1 MRHSTITRPRGHLTG
16 SPCDVMSATSP
27 AGFRLRTLRV
37 RRLLFTIGML
47 CLCVVGRAQ
56 AVLAATGT
64 PPPIIFVHGNGDDST
79 RWVPTMWLF
88 ESNGYPAGRL
98 FAIRF
103 HNPVARTDNTRQE
116 PARSSTDDEKDDLGR
131 FVRSVLQTTHAAKVV
146 LVGSSRGGLTIRNY
160 VQNGE
165 GSRTVLAEILCGT
178 PNHGVN
184 ASEINRNGEFN
195 GRGMFL
201 SALNQPDA
209 GGNEVTH
216 GVRTLT
222 LRSDSLDKYAQPTGI
237 AFGRPE
243 QSSGGSFESPALKGA
258 ENVVLPGLDHR
269 ELAFSKQAFAAM
281 YRFLTGKAPQT
292 LDITALAAPHISGL
306 ITGFAGQTATNDPLP
321 GVHLRVTESASTAAT
336 PVYETTTSGSG
347 AWGPV
352 RIRPDVGYTFD
363 LESEGRHVVYAL
375 APLRRST
382 TLLNF
387 RFVPVPSAAPI
398 ADAGK
403 PSLLVIRPDGY
414 FSRDRDPVR
423 VAGVPAA
430 EEPAG
435 LPVSDAFVTLT
446 QSDSIPVD
454 VVLRDETI
462 RALPSSDPA
471 KRLSIVEFLR

>member
-1 MRHSTITRPRGHLTG
+1 MPVRQ
-16 SPCDVMSATSP
+16 C
-27 AGFRLRTLRV
+27 TLMARFLG
-37 RRLLFTIGML
+37 RLLLGVGML
-47 CLCVVGRAQ
+47 CLCAAGPIPGQ
-56 AVLAATGT
+56 AVVPAKGT

-98 FAIRF
+98 FAVRF
-103 HNPVARTDNTRQE
+103 HNPVARTDNTREE
-116 PARSSTDDEKDDLGR
+116 PARSSTDDEKEDLGR

-165 GSRTVLAEILCGT
+165 GRQTVLAEILCGT

-184 ASEINRNGEFN
+184 ASDTNRDGEFN
-195 GRGMFL
+195 GRGVFL

-209 GGNEVTH
+209 DGKEVTR

-269 ELAFSKQAFAAM
+269 ELAFSKEAFAAM
-281 YRFLTGKAPQT
+281 YRFLTGHPPRT
-292 LDITALAAPHISGL
+292 LDITPETAPHISGL
-306 ITGFAGQTATNDPLP
+306 ITGFLGQTATNDPLP
-321 GVHLRVTESASTAAT
+321 GVHVRVTESSSTAAA
-336 PVYETTTSGSG
+336 PVYETTTSSSG

-352 RIRPDVGYTFD
+352 RIRPDVGYTFH
-363 LESEGRHVVYAL
+363 LQSEGRHVVYAL

-387 RFVPVPSAAPI
+387 RFVPVPAPSATT
-398 ADAGK
+398 DAGK

-423 VAGVPAA
+423 VAGVLAP
-430 EEPAG
+430 EEPTG
-435 LPVSDAFVTLT
+435 LPVSDSFVTIT
-446 QSDSIPVD
+446 RSEGVPVD
-454 VVLRDETI
+454 VVLREETI
-462 RALPSSDPA
+462 RAQPSSDPA